1 MYQAQWTILLNP
13 LRNLFSDEVQSI
25 QKRLAV

>member
-13 LRNLFSDEVQSI
+13 LRNLFSDEVQSF
-25 QKRLAV
+25 QKCLAV